1 MLDEPIKKQSLQKI
15 VRETLRQ
22 AILEREIEPGGQIN
36 INRVAEKLGVSA
48 MPIREALRELEAE
61 GMVTF
66 SSKKRILASRLSRSE
81 LYDIYSIRIPLEEIA
96 LAKFLN
102 LNDKRGLDDLEA
114 LHRQMLKPRITG
126 KDWFHLNRSFH
137 MKLYEMSGSERL
149 FKILQGLWNNTGPY
163 LRIFSDN
170 KKAVARAN
178 EEHGLLL
185 EALRKRNSKQAQEV
199 LKKHL
204 QNGIRTI
211 ELSLDGGEGKTNSLK

>member
-1 MLDEPIKKQSLQKI
+1 MLEEPIKKQSLQKT

-36 INRVAEKLGVSA
+36 INRIAEKLGVSS

-66 SSKKRILASRLSRSE
+66 SSNKRILASRLSRTE
-81 LYDIYSIRIPLEEIA
+81 LYDIYSIRFPLEEIA
-96 LAKFLN
+96 LTKFFN
-102 LNDKRGLDDLEA
+102 LNDERSLDDLEA
-114 LHRQMLKPRITG
+114 LHRQMLKPRVTG

-137 MKLYEMSGSERL
+137 MKLYEMSGSKRL

-178 EEHGLLL
+178 KEHGLLL
-185 EALRKRNSKQAQEV
+185 QALRKRDCKQAQKILRE
-199 LKKHL
+199 HL

-211 ELSLDGGEGKTNSLK
+211 ELNLDGGQGKS

>member
-1 MLDEPIKKQSLQKI
+1 

-36 INRVAEKLGVSA
+36 INKVAEKLGVSS

-66 SSKKRILASRLSRSE
+66 GFNKRILASQLSRSE

-96 LAKFLN
+96 LTKFFN
-102 LNDKRGLDDLEA
+102 LKDEQSLEDLEA
-114 LHRQMLKPRITG
+114 LHRQMINPRIIG
-126 KDWFHLNRSFH
+126 NDWFNLNRAFH
-137 MKLYEMSGSERL
+137 MKLYEMSGSKRL

-170 KKAVARAN
+170 KKAVDRAN
-178 EEHGLLL
+178 KEHGLLL
-185 EALRKRNSKQAQEV
+185 QALRKQNCRQAQRV
-199 LKKHL
+199 LRKHL

-211 ELSLDGGEGKTNSLK
+211 ESSLDGVEGKNKSLK

>member
-1 MLDEPIKKQSLQKI
+1 M
-15 VRETLRQ
+15 RETLRQ

-36 INRVAEKLGVSA
+36 INKVAEKLGVSS

-66 SSKKRILASRLSRSE
+66 GFNKRILASQLSHSE

-96 LAKFLN
+96 LTKFFN
-102 LNDKRGLDDLEA
+102 LKDKQSLEDLEA
-114 LHRQMLKPRITG
+114 LHRQMINPGIMG
-126 KDWFHLNRSFH
+126 NDWFNLNRAFH
-137 MKLYEMSGSERL
+137 MKLYEMSGSKRL

-178 EEHGLLL
+178 KEHGLLL
-185 EALRKRNSKQAQEV
+185 QTLRKRNCRQAQKI
-199 LKKHL
+199 LRKHL

-211 ELSLDGGEGKTNSLK
+211 ELSLDGGEGKNKPLK

>member
-1 MLDEPIKKQSLQKI
+1 MLEQPIKKQSLQKI

-36 INRVAEKLGVSA
+36 LNKLAEKLGVSP

-61 GMVTF
+61 GMVRF
-66 SSKKRILASRLSRSE
+66 SSNKRILASRLSQNE
-81 LYDIYSIRIPLEEIA
+81 LYDIYSIRRPLEEIA
-96 LAKFLN
+96 LTKSFE
-102 LNDKRGLDDLEA
+102 LNDKQGLKDLEA
-114 LHRQMLKPRITG
+114 LHRQMSKTGTIG
-126 KDWFHLNRSFH
+126 KDWFYLNRSFQI
-137 MKLYEMSGSERL
+137 KLYEMSGSERL

-170 KKAVARAN
+170 KEAVARAN

-185 EALRKRNSKQAQEV
+185 KALRKRKCKQAQEI

-211 ELSLDGGEGKTNSLK
+211 ELSLDGGEEK